1 MIGKRFRIT
10 RRRRRALATAMTG
23 AALLGTTLLAA
34 APARARASSADCA
47 SWGPGKGIAI
57 GATVPSGVYCLGVNS
72 SGH

>member
-1 MIGKRFRIT
+1 
-10 RRRRRALATAMTG
+10 MTG